1 MPRNTRFHD
10 RGTHALPFIV
20 DDQAK
25 AAGGIMNVD
34 ANDAIRM
41 LQCIAQGFSS
51 NLNDLFATAGS
62 HWQFR
67 SMDVVLNSPPP
78 LFRKWRRRKG
88 KRLMYVLPRKRS
100 RTQRGK
106 RAPA

>member
-10 RGTHALPFIV
+10 GGTHALPFII

-34 ANDAIRM
+34 ANGAVTM

-51 NLNDLFATAGS
+51 DLNDLFADTSS
-62 HWQFR
+62 HWEFR
-67 SMDVVLNSPPP
+67 SMDVVLNSSPP
-78 LFRKWRRRKG
+78 LFRKWRHRKG
-88 KRLMYVLPRKRS
+88 ERLVYVLPRKCR
-100 RTQRGK
+100 RT
-106 RAPA
+106 